1 MEIGST
7 TKNEMFKSNI
17 DEKLENL
24 SSAEVMRSNGWRIN
38 ASYSMDS
45 KYRARCGG
53 KTWYGYNYGMLVG
66 SAEVTFQGS
75 GTAKLSYGNCYP
87 QGQVIVYLNGVEIS
101 RAATS
106 SMKEVTFHYEKDDT
120 LVIQELNIG
129 IIKLNSLELN
139 PLKHKNEAKS
149 PTELYFHPVASKGR
163 YINIR
168 YVSFFLFYF
177 VNLRFEILHIL

>member
-1 MEIGST
+1 MEIEST

-17 DEKLENL
+17 DEKLEDL

-101 RAATS
+101 RAAASS
-106 SMKEVTFHYEKDDT
+106 SMKDVTFNYEKYDT
-120 LVIQELNIG
+120 LVIKELNIG
-129 IIKLNSLELN
+129 IIKLNSLELS

-149 PTELYFHPVASKGR
+149 PAELYFHPVAAAGK

-168 YVSFFLFYF
+168 YVFIS
-177 VNLRFEILHIL
+177 NS